1 MPRAEEIGAN
11 VLATPQQV
19 ARGFF
24 LLGGNVNGGER
35 PGPVEDRQVAGVT
48 TIRFDPIPRAAGD
61 QGRRNHIAGD
71 SLGRGGALQLKA
83 ARSRFVAARHRALAL
98 QARDEAQNRRRVRR

>member
-1 MPRAEEIGAN
+1 MPGAEQVGAD
-11 VLATPQQV
+11 VLATAQQI

-48 TIRFDPIPRAAGD
+48 TIRFDSIPRAAGD
-61 QGRRNHIAGD
+61 QGRRDHVAGNAP
-71 SLGRGGALQLKA
+71 GREGALQLEA
-83 ARSRFVAARHRALAL
+83 ARPRFVAADHRALAL
-98 QARDEAQNRRRVRR
+98 DARDKPHDRR